1 VLEAGAGAW
10 RRPHCQDAW
19 RRSEETAA
27 RDPIEGARKCFHG
40 RIPTLNAPSSV
51 LACAPL
57 RAVARPPL
65 ALSGERSSAVSAQRG
80 FAVGARPSWKLSA
93 GN

>member
-27 RDPIEGARKCFHG
+27 RDPIEGA
-40 RIPTLNAPSSV
+40 PEMLPAPHPDTERTELR

-80 FAVGARPSWKLSA
+80 FAVSARPSWQLSA
-93 GN
+93 GD